1 MNAPSKTMTR
11 DLSRLLSPRSIA
23 FIGGGECDVAIARTR
38 DLGFDGKIWAVH
50 PKRDNLGGIPC
61 VRSVEDIDEAPDAAF
76 IAVRREPTIGVVRAL
91 RAKGCGGAVI
101 YASGF
106 AETGDTHLQDE
117 LLAAAGGMPLMGPN
131 CYGFVNGMAR
141 AALWPDEH
149 GVDPRSDGV
158 AIITQSGNIACN
170 FTMTRRALP
179 LATIYAIGNQ
189 ADVDMAQMLEA
200 LAQDERIT
208 AIGLHIEGLKDIEAF
223 ARAAAIARDNRKPV
237 IALKTGRSEQGAK
250 VTMSH
255 TSSLAGAD
263 TLYDALFDR
272 YGIARMTS
280 VTAFVETLKFLHHG
294 GPLNSNR
301 IVSMSCS
308 GGEAALVADM
318 ALEKKVT
325 FPPFDACT
333 KPKVA
338 ATLNEYVSIDN
349 PLDYHTFIWNDEEK
363 LTATFSSVLAGG
375 FDVGML
381 ILDIPTNPKMRPD
394 TWLVTAQAL
403 INAANATNAR
413 AAMVASLPEC
423 MPLDLAAD
431 LAAANVA
438 PMVGLDDA
446 LTAFE
451 SAAFIGRNWARR
463 DKPPALVHTEPSSGE
478 ASVLSEHDAK
488 SLLKSYGLTVP
499 EGRVC
504 KAADAVTVA
513 RELGYPVTLKVSS
526 AAIAHKTEAGGVALN
541 LKTDADVE
549 AAAARMAKLAPNV
562 LVERMVTGAVAEL
575 IIGLKSDPQFG
586 PALVVGAG
594 GILTELLKDSVTLLL
609 PTSRAEIERG
619 LKSLKVWKLIEGFR
633 GKSGDQDGI
642 VKAIEAI
649 AAFAKSNAATI
660 EEVDVNPLLV
670 LPPGKGAIAV
680 DALIKM
686 RKE

>member
-1 MNAPSKTMTR
+1 MRK

-23 FIGGGECDVAIARTR
+23 FIGGGECDVAIGRTR
-38 DLGFDGKIWAVH
+38 DLGFTGKIWAVH

-61 VRSVEDIDEAPDAAF
+61 VRSVEEIDGVPDAAF
-76 IAVRREPTIGVVRAL
+76 VAVRREPTIEVVRSL

-106 AETGDTHLQDE
+106 AETGDAHLQDE
-117 LLAAAGGMPLMGPN
+117 LLAAADGMPLMGPN

-200 LAQDERIT
+200 LALDERIT
-208 AIGLHIEGLKDIEAF
+208 AIGLHIEGLRDIEAF

-294 GPLNSNR
+294 GPLKSNSV
-301 IVSMSCS
+301 VSMSCS

-325 FPPFDACT
+325 FPPFDDCT

-338 ATLNEYVSIDN
+338 ATLNEYVLIDN
-349 PLDYHTFIWNDEEK
+349 PLDYHTFIWNDEDK

-403 INAANATNAR
+403 INAANATKAR
-413 AAMVASLPEC
+413 AVMVASLPEC

-463 DKPPALVHTEPSSGE
+463 DKPPALVHTEPGSGE
-478 ASVLSEHDAK
+478 ASVLSESEAK
-488 SLLKSYGLTVP
+488 SLLKSHGLTVP

-504 KAADAVTVA
+504 KAGDAVAVA

-541 LKTDADVE
+541 LKSDADVE
-549 AAAARMAKLAPNV
+549 AAAARMAKLAPEV

-594 GILTELLKDSVTLLL
+594 GILTELLKDTVTLLL
-609 PTSRAEIERG
+609 PTSRAEIERA

-633 GKSGDQDGI
+633 GKSGDRDGV

-649 AAFAKSNAATI
+649 AAFARANAAKI

-670 LPPGKGAIAV
+670 LPPGQGAVAV

>member
-1 MNAPSKTMTR
+1 MNAPSKKMTR
-11 DLSRLLSPRSIA
+11 DLSRLLSPRSVA

-38 DLGFDGKIWAVH
+38 DLGFTGKIWAVH
-50 PKRDNLGGIPC
+50 PKRDNLGGIAC
-61 VRSVEDIDEAPDAAF
+61 VRSVDEIDGTPDAAF
-76 IAVRREPTIGVVRAL
+76 VAVRREPTIEIVRAL
-91 RAKGCGGAVI
+91 RAKACGGAVI

-117 LLAAAGGMPLMGPN
+117 LLAAADGMPLMGPN

-200 LAQDERIT
+200 LALDERIT

-223 ARAAAIARDNRKPV
+223 ARAAGVARDNRKPV

-272 YGIARMTS
+272 YGVARMKS

-294 GPLNSNR
+294 GPLKSNR
-301 IVSMSCS
+301 IASMSCS

-318 ALEKKVT
+318 AIEKEVT
-325 FPPFDACT
+325 FPPFDDCT

-349 PLDYHTFIWNDEEK
+349 PLDYHTFIWNDEDK

-375 FDVGML
+375 FDVSML
-381 ILDIPTNPKMRPD
+381 ILDIPTNPKMSPD
-394 TWLVTAQAL
+394 TWLVTAKAL
-403 INAANATNAR
+403 INAANATKAR

-451 SAAFIGRNWARR
+451 ASAFIGRNWARR
-463 DKPPALVHTEPSSGE
+463 DKPPTLAHIEQKSG
-478 ASVLSEHDAK
+478 AATVLSEFEAK
-488 SLLKSYGLTVP
+488 SLLRSYGLTVP

-504 KAADAVTVA
+504 KAEDAAAVA
-513 RELGYPVTLKVSS
+513 RDLGYPVTLKVSS

-541 LKTDADVE
+541 LKCDTDVA
-549 AAAARMAKLAPNV
+549 AAAARMAKLAPEV

-594 GILTELLKDSVTLLL
+594 GILTELLKDTVTLLL
-609 PTSRAEIERG
+609 PTSRAEIERV
-619 LKSLKVWKLIEGFR
+619 LRSLKVWNLVEGFR
-633 GKSGDQDGI
+633 GKSGDQDGVI
-642 VKAIEAI
+642 KAIEAI
-649 AAFAKSNAATI
+649 AAFAKENAALI

-670 LPPGKGAIAV
+670 LPPGEGAFAV